1 MSTSRPR
8 ALAAAL
14 RTHWAGLAA
23 REQTLV
29 LTAAAVLGLALLWW
43 LLLAPALAQ
52 LRASPA
58 RHAALDTELQRMQTL
73 QAEALRLR
81 DMPRAQGGEALRA
94 LQGALAQQLG
104 PAAQM
109 HVAGDR
115 ATVTLKGVPPEALA
129 QWLAQVRST
138 ARAVPVEA
146 RLVRSGA
153 DAPRWDGTL
162 VLALPSP
169 G

>member
-23 REQTLV
+23 RGQTLV
-29 LTAAAVLGLALLWW
+29 MAAAAVLGLALLWW
-43 LLLAPALAQ
+43 LLLAPARAQ

-58 RHAALDTELQRMQTL
+58 RHAAMDAELQRMQTL
-73 QAEALRLR
+73 QA
-81 DMPRAQGGEALRA
+81 MPRAQGGEALRA

-162 VLALPSP
+162 VLTLPSP